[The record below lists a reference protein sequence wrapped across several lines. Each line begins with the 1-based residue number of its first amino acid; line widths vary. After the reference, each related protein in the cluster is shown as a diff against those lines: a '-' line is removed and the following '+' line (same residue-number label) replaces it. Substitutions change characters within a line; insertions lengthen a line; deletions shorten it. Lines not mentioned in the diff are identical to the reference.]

1 MASLSILLK
10 IKLASVSK
18 LWNLCYW
25 TWSIVSCMEE
35 NLFFPQEWKDLKQ
48 GSKGNKE
55 IEIG

>member
-1 MASLSILLK
+1 MASPSILLK

-25 TWSIVSCMEE
+25 TWSSFLYGRKFI
-35 NLFFPQEWKDLKQ
+35 FPQEWKDLKQ